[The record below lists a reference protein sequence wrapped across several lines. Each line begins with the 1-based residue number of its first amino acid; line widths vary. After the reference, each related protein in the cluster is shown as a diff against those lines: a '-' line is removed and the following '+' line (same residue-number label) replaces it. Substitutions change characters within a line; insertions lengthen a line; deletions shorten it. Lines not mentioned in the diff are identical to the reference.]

1 MAKTKVVKV
10 ELMIVDHDG
19 IGIEEITS
27 VLENTRYPNHC
38 IAPRVMS
45 LQAREVDWSDEHP
58 LNKYSTMIATY
69 DELFSSTEPKQ

>member
-19 IGIEEITS
+19 IGVEEITS

-45 LQAREVDWSDEHP
+45 LRSVEVDWSDEHP

-69 DELFSSTEPKQ
+69 DELFPPKV